1 MKYLIDYKST
11 INNRLDLLLS
21 KLPFNVRTSLNSFI
35 SSNRITDINEI
46 RLKKD
51 SFIGLIADSKN
62 LVTDIFINDEKIK
75 EIFSSLCNDS
85 IYSHFNTIIDGYINV
100 GNGIRAGICGKA
112 IIENNSVIAID
123 NISSINIRI
132 PNDIENSSKYLFNL
146 LKNTGFQ
153 KSILIYSAPGVGKTT
168 ILRDLIKKLED
179 YEKIIRYAVI
189 DTKEEITSGIDKTIS
204 GDVFLAY
211 PKGIAIELATKSMT
225 PQYILCDEISSYSEA
240 ESILRA
246 VNSGVNL
253 IATTHARD
261 IKDLFSKEIIKPL
274 LSSNIF
280 DYALGVFRDYGKR
293 QFKFELTE
301 LSKWSL

>member
-1 MKYLIDYKST
+1 MKYLIDYKCAK
-11 INNRLDLLLS
+11 NNAYDLLLN
-21 KLPFNVRTSLNSFI
+21 KLPTDVRTSLNSFI
-35 SSNRITDINEI
+35 KSKSILILNEI
-46 RLKKD
+46 RIKKD
-51 SFIGLIADSKN
+51 SFINLIADSKN
-62 LVTDIFINDEKIK
+62 LNTDIFISEAKIE

-112 IIENNSVIAID
+112 IIENNSLIAID

-132 PNDIENSSKYLFNL
+132 PNNIENSSKYLFNL
-146 LKNTGFQ
+146 LKNTDFT

-168 ILRDLIKKLED
+168 ILRDLIYKLED

-189 DTKEEITSGIDKTIS
+189 DTKEEITSGIDRTIS

-211 PKGIAIELATKSMT
+211 PKGTAIELATKSMT
-225 PQYILCDEISSYSEA
+225 PQYILCDEIASYDEA

-246 VNSGVNL
+246 VNSGVGL
-253 IATTHARD
+253 IATTHAKD
-261 IKDLFSKEIIKPL
+261 INDLFSKEIIKPL
-274 LSSNIF
+274 IANNIF

-301 LSKWSL
+301 LRKWNL